1 LKKHGW
7 LMAWLHLLVVLGILS
22 VGCGEHVLYQRFEK
36 NMWSNYIRLNE
47 VKLGMPTS
55 EVLGLMGAP
64 GVREEGDYR
73 GGHYT
78 IFFYLTH
85 SMDFPESNTVRNG
98 YTPLVFK
105 DDRLVGI
112 GKRDYR
118 MAVDRPEEEGSPNL
132 PWKRT
137 Q

>member
-1 LKKHGW
+1 
-7 LMAWLHLLVVLGILS
+7 MAWLHLILMAGLLTA
-22 VGCGEHVLYQRFEK
+22 GCGHFTYQRFEK
-36 NMWSNYIRLNE
+36 AMWSTYIRLND
-47 VKLGMPTS
+47 VKLGMTKS
-55 EVLGLMGAP
+55 EVEGIMGPP
-64 GVREEGDYR
+64 GIREQGDYY

-78 IFFYLTH
+78 IYFYLTH
-85 SMDFPESNTVRNG
+85 SMDFEESNTVRNG

-118 MAVDRPEEEGSPNL
+118 RAVDRPDVEGVPNGNL
-132 PWKRT
+132 PWGRT

>member
-1 LKKHGW
+1 
-7 LMAWLHLLVVLGILS
+7 MAWLHLLVILGMFS
-22 VGCGEHVLYQRFEK
+22 VGCGGQVLYQRFEK

-47 VKLGMPTS
+47 VKQGMHTS
-55 EVLGLMGAP
+55 EVVGIMGAP
-64 GVREEGDYR
+64 GIREEGDYR
-73 GGHYT
+73 GGHYS

-85 SMDFPESNTVRNG
+85 SMDFPGSNTVRNG

-105 DDRLVGI
+105 NDVLMGM

-118 MAVDRPEEEGSPNL
+118 LAVDRPGEDATPNL
-132 PWKRT
+132 PWTRT

>member
-1 LKKHGW
+1 
-7 LMAWLHLLVVLGILS
+7 MAWLHLILVLGMVTI
-22 VGCGEHVLYQRFEK
+22 GCGEQVLYQRFEK
-36 NMWSNYIRLNE
+36 KMWANYVHINE
-47 VKLGMPTS
+47 VKTGMRTS
-55 EVLGLMGAP
+55 EVVGIMGPP
-64 GVREEGDYR
+64 GIRESGDYG

-78 IFFYLTH
+78 IYFYLTH
-85 SMDFPESNTVRNG
+85 SMDFPDSNTVRNG

-105 DDRLVGI
+105 NDRLVGI

-118 MAVDRPEEEGSPNL
+118 MAVDRPEQDSPPDL

>member
-1 LKKHGW
+1 
-7 LMAWLHLLVVLGILS
+7 MAWLHLLVVLGMFS

-47 VKLGMPTS
+47 VKLGMPSS
-55 EVLGLMGAP
+55 EVLGIMGAP
-64 GVREEGDYR
+64 VTREEGDYR

-105 DDRLVGI
+105 NDHLVGI

-118 MAVDRPEEEGSPNL
+118 LAVDRPEEEGSPNL

>member
-1 LKKHGW
+1 
-7 LMAWLHLLVVLGILS
+7 MAWMHLLVILGLFS
-22 VGCGEHVLYQRFEK
+22 AGCGEQLLYQRFEK

-47 VKLGMPTS
+47 VKPGMRAS
-55 EVLGLMGAP
+55 EVVGIMGQP
-64 GVREEGDYR
+64 PVRESGDYR

-78 IFFYLTH
+78 IYFYLTH
-85 SMDFPESNTVRNG
+85 SMDFPDSDTVRNG
-98 YTPLVFK
+98 YTPLVFQN
-105 DDRLVGI
+105 DRLVGI

-118 MAVDRPEEEGSPNL
+118 QAVDRPDQDTAPDL

>member
-1 LKKHGW
+1 
-7 LMAWLHLLVVLGILS
+7 MAWLHLLVVLGMFS
-22 VGCGEHVLYQRFEK
+22 VGCGEQVLFQRFEK

-47 VKLGMPTS
+47 VKRGMRTS
-55 EVLGLMGAP
+55 EVVGIMGEP

-105 DDRLVGI
+105 NDILMGM

-118 MAVDRPEEEGSPNL
+118 LAVDRPGEDGAPNL
-132 PWKRT
+132 PWTRT